1 MTRTAFGQRTV
12 KPGEADG
19 QPPAYPV
26 APPPAADAL
35 PDAPFGRREGVR
47 APADEPTGFG
57 GAARTGD
64 REEIHP
70 FEFRGSGSEYFRIW
84 VVNLALTLATVGV
97 YSAWAA
103 VRQRRYFLGNTV
115 LDGHSFDYHAN
126 PVSILIGRM
135 VVLAALLV
143 VQLMNVISPVAQL
156 IMIVILLAGL
166 PWLINNGL
174 RFNAAMTSY
183 RNVRFGFEGTYLGA
197 LASFILM
204 PLAGFLTLGLLLPV
218 ASRMQQRYIAAN
230 TRWGTGAFG
239 FESPLGPFYRN
250 LLVTAGFALL
260 VGFVFGI
267 LSGATSTRMQ
277 DVLSGTDL
285 SKEEQSVFLL
295 MVLVFLVAIPTLL
308 LTSAFYAAGVRNLA
322 FNATAFE
329 GRHALVSTV
338 GRLRYV
344 WILVSNLIL
353 TVLTLFFYRP
363 WASVRTWRYL
373 CGATALNSRGSL
385 DGIVEAAQRKGNVGA
400 SQYLDLDGFS
410 FGI

>member
-1 MTRTAFGQRTV
+1 MAPPQTPPQDLPRS
-12 KPGEADG
+12 GEA
-19 QPPAYPV
+19 A
-26 APPPAADAL
+26 
-35 PDAPFGRREGVR
+35 R
-47 APADEPTGFG
+47 AGE
-57 GAARTGD
+57 
-64 REEIHP
+64 REELHL

-84 VVNLALTLATVGV
+84 AVNLALTLATIGV

-103 VRQRRYFLGNTV
+103 VRRRRYFLGNTV
-115 LDGHSFDYHAN
+115 LDGHTFDYHAN

-143 VQLMNVISPVAQL
+143 FQLLSVISPGTQL
-156 IMIVILLAGL
+156 IMMGILLSVL

-204 PLAGFLTLGLLLPV
+204 PLVGLLTFGLLLPV

-250 LLVTAGFALL
+250 LLATAGFALL
-260 VGFVFGI
+260 AAFVFGVF
-267 LSGATSTRMQ
+267 SGSTSTLLQ
-277 DVLSGTDL
+277 DVLSKTDL
-285 SKEEQSVFLL
+285 GEQEDVVFLSI
-295 MVLVFLVAIPTLL
+295 VLVSLLALPTLL
-308 LTSAFYAAGVRNLA
+308 LTTTFYAAGVRNLG

-353 TVLTLFFYRP
+353 TVLTLFLYRP

-373 CGATALNSRGSL
+373 CMATALNSRGSL
-385 DGIVEAAQRKGNVGA
+385 DGVVEAVQRKGNVGA